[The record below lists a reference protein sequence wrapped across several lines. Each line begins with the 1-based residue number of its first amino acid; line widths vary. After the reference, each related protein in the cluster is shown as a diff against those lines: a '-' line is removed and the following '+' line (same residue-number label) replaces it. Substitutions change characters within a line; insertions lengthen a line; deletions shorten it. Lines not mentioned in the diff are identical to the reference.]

1 MNLYRAVA
9 RACLPAVASFAF
21 AGAPAAAQTAP
32 VQAICPEQNGMD
44 EQSRALLAPLML
56 ESRSFANVAE
66 MFAALP
72 ADAMAT
78 FAAMQAAEA
87 EREKTDWAN
96 LCRYAAENA
105 QVAASGSRPR
115 VVFLGDSITENW
127 LLGDPALFGP
137 AVLNRGIGGQ
147 TTPQILLRFYQDVV
161 MLRPR
166 AVHIMAGVN
175 DIMGNQGPS
184 SDAAIVNNIRAMI
197 DIAKANGIRVMLAG
211 ITPSQAFLAR
221 PDVDLRPRIAE
232 VNRQLAL
239 LAVEERI
246 SFVDYSP
253 ALANAAGGLNAS
265 LGNDGL
271 HPNRAGYAAM
281 RSVVDRAVRR
291 ATR

>member
-166 AVHIMAGVN
+166 AVHIMAGVT

-221 PDVDLRPRIAE
+221 PDVDLRPRISE